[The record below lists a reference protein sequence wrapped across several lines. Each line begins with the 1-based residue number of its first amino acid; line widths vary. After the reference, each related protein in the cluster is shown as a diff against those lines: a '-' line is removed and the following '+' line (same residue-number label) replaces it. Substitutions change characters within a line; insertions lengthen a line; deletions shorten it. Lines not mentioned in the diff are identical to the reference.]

1 MKLLQSPVVSNVML
15 LLIRSRQEA
24 IEGVDVE
31 RGSYASVGHVTV
43 VVDEVV
49 DVYHLSLTLTLS
61 SWVSLLFSEDF
72 LTNRCQK

>member
-1 MKLLQSPVVSNVML
+1 MKLLQSPVVSKVML

-43 VVDEVV
+43 GADEVV
-49 DVYHLSLTLTLS
+49 DVHPP
-61 SWVSLLFSEDF
+61 
-72 LTNRCQK
+72 